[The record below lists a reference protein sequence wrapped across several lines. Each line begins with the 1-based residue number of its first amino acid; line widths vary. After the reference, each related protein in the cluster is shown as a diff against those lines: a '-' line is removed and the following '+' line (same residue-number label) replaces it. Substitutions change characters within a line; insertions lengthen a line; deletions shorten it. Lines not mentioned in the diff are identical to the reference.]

1 MTIFEFLINNV
12 YNLSSSSSL
21 ILSDYLSDYFS
32 SENINNKVSNH
43 NDNLI
48 NFIIKDVIISNI
60 TQLNYHDNKK
70 CIISILSKFNDLLNN
85 YSIKFNRH
93 NNSTGSGI
101 DDIIDNLD
109 TYYYNFRTRY
119 SHYILSQHIIMLVLT
134 SQNLI
139 KSRAIVTAGI
149 LSLSLY

>member
-1 MTIFEFLINNV
+1 M
-12 YNLSSSSSL
+12 Y
-21 ILSDYLSDYFS
+21 
-32 SENINNKVSNH
+32 NINE
-43 NDNLI
+43 
-48 NFIIKDVIISNI
+48 KDE
-60 TQLNYHDNKK
+60 LKK
-70 CIISILSKFNDLLNN
+70 ISIIDWGSIVFSKIVLNN
-85 YSIKFNRH
+85 YNQCTPDFMAPELNTENREIDIYNIPSIKSDIFSLAIVILYIIDPSKEFLLHIDNYIKISITIDNQ
-93 NNSTGSGI
+93 NNII